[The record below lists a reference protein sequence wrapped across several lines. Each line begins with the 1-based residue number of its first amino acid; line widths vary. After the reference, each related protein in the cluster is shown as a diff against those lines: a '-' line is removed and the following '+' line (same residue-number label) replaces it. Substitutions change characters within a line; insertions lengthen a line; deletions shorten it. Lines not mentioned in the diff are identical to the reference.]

1 MISLKDAGKRYGSKW
16 VLRRFT
22 AEFGPG
28 VHAICGPNGAG
39 KTTLLKLMNGILTPD
54 EGRVLLMGKGIDEY
68 TRKDIAKLVGY
79 VPQISSFDFPLT
91 VEEFVALG
99 SFAGGGDVRGALK
112 TLNIAHLRE
121 REVNTLSGGEFQ
133 RALIARALVPRPKV
147 LLLDEPTAHLDVVA
161 TSRIMELIRQLGRDM
176 CVVFVTHDLNL
187 AGFYADDVILMKN
200 GTVLASGSPEDA
212 LLPSTLKSV
221 YGGEVEVIRHPETG
235 RPVVLP
241 PNGAK

>member
-1 MISLKDAGKRYGSKW
+1 MISLRDAGKRYGDRW
-16 VLRRFT
+16 ALRGFT
-22 AEFGPG
+22 ADFGPG
-28 VHAICGPNGAG
+28 LHAVCGPNGSG

-54 EGRVLLMGKGIDEY
+54 EGHVLLMGKGLDEY
-68 TRKDIAKLVGY
+68 SRKEIAKLVGY

-99 SFAGGGDVRGALK
+99 GFAGGGDVRGALEK
-112 TLNIAHLRE
+112 LNIAELRE
-121 REVNTLSGGEFQ
+121 REVCTLSGGEFQ

-161 TSRIMELIRQLGRDM
+161 TSRIMELIRHLGRNM
-176 CVVFVTHDLNL
+176 CLVFVTHDLNL

-200 GTVLASGSPEDA
+200 GRIVASGTPEDA
-212 LLPSTLKSV
+212 LVPSRLKSV

-235 RPVVLP
+235 RPVILP
-241 PNGAK
+241 PNGAR